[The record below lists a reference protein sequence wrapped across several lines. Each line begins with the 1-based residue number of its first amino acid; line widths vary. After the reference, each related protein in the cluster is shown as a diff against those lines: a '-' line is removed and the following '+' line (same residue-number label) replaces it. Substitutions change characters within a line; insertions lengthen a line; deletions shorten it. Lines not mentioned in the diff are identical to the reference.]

1 MKIVWLIIIKQKRD
15 FWLLMRNI
23 GISFSLRA
31 HQFWWS
37 WKQWKAARGTYVAL
51 TRDQEGAAFLLF
63 STWPKLMSSERKN
76 LQLMVAYNGIYKK
89 SWMSSFSCIKQK
101 IHILNPIFEVFHNY
115 IIQMEVKSTT
125 ISSPFKCITKKLFL
139 QIWIFQKIVSGMF

>member
-1 MKIVWLIIIKQKRD
+1 MEIVWLIIIKQKRD
-15 FWLLMRNI
+15 FWLLAWKI
-23 GISFSLRA
+23 WFLFSLRA

-76 LQLMVAYNGIYKK
+76 VQFMVAYNGILKK
-89 SWMSSFSCIKQK
+89 TWISSFPCIKQK
-101 IHILNPIFEVFHNY
+101 IHVWHPIFELFHNY
-115 IIQMEVKSTT
+115 IIQIEVKSTN
-125 ISSPFKCITKKLFL
+125 ISSPFKCITKKIFL
-139 QIWIFQKIVSGMF
+139 QILTFQKTMSGTF